1 MRGTRTPDLFCC
13 NVIGIIPAYAGNT
26 WRCARS
32 GRTVRD
38 HPRVCG
44 EHMAFR
50 ADADQ
55 TTGSSPRMRGTLRT
69 CGSSTATPRII
80 PAYAGNTQVH
90 MAGRVPL
97 WDHPRVCG
105 EHVKIDSG
113 ILTSTGS
120 SPRMRGTQ
128 YEPCRPCRQPG
139 IIPAYAGN
147 TRSCPNRTA
156 RRWDHPRVC
165 GEHPGTT
172 SIQRRQTGS
181 SPRMRGTLVR
191 GLLGGRQTGI
201 IPAYAG
207 NTGSMHA
214 ATSKSWDHPRVCGE
228 HLLMMANHA
237 LRQGSSPRMRGTRVN
252 CGGMRLAN
260 GDHPRVCGEHSS

>member
-1 MRGTRTPDLFCC
+1 MNALAVLVG
-13 NVIGIIPAYAGNT
+13 A
-26 WRCARS
+26 
-32 GRTVRD
+32 
-38 HPRVCG
+38 
-44 EHMAFR
+44 
-50 ADADQ
+50 
-55 TTGSSPRMRGTLRT
+55 
-69 CGSSTATPRII
+69 
-80 PAYAGNTQVH
+80 
-90 MAGRVPL
+90 
-97 WDHPRVCG
+97 
-105 EHVKIDSG
+105 
-113 ILTSTGS
+113 GS

-228 HLLMMANHA
+228 HWWLGAESDSEE
-237 LRQGSSPRMRGTRVN
+237 GSSPRMRGTPAVIVCVVSLRGIIPAYAGN
-252 CGGMRLAN
+252 TRLSSRKGYPF
-260 GDHPRVCGEHSS
+260 GDHPRVCGEHHPDSRQA

>member
-26 WRCARS
+26 WHS
-32 GRTVRD
+32 GQRPIRRRD

-44 EHMAFR
+44 EHRMR
-50 ADADQ
+50 GCW
-55 TTGSSPRMRGTLRT
+55 TRPISGSSPRMRGTLRT

-105 EHVKIDSG
+105 EHNMS
-113 ILTSTGS
+113 
-120 SPRMRGTQ
+120 R
-128 YEPCRPCRQPG
+128 
-139 IIPAYAGN
+139 AGLAVN
-147 TRSCPNRTA
+147 
-156 RRWDHPRVC
+156 
-165 GEHPGTT
+165 
-172 SIQRRQTGS
+172 QGS

-228 HLLMMANHA
+228 H
-237 LRQGSSPRMRGTRVN
+237 
-252 CGGMRLAN
+252 GG
-260 GDHPRVCGEHSS
+260 

>member
-1 MRGTRTPDLFCC
+1 MRGTQDLRARVGI
-13 NVIGIIPAYAGNT
+13 NSGIIPAYAGNT
-26 WRCARS
+26 WHS
-32 GRTVRD
+32 GQMPIRRRD

-44 EHMAFR
+44 EHRMR
-50 ADADQ
+50 GCW
-55 TTGSSPRMRGTLRT
+55 TRPISGSSPRMRGTLRT

-105 EHVKIDSG
+105 EHTLNALAVLVG
-113 ILTSTGS
+113 AGS

-228 HLLMMANHA
+228 H
-237 LRQGSSPRMRGTRVN
+237 
-252 CGGMRLAN
+252 GG
-260 GDHPRVCGEHSS
+260 